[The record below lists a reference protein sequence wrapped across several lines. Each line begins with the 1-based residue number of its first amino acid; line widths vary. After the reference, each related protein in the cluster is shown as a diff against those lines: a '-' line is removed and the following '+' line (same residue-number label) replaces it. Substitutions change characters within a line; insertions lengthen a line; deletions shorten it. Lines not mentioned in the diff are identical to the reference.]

1 VQYGSNKMAKKSK
14 SRIKAS
20 GALFLSIKT
29 KRFLF
34 LMRADDTYTNTWATV
49 GGRAELG
56 ETVIESLSREIQEE
70 IGFLPIV
77 RKTIPVDLFI
87 SNDEKFEFHTFICLV
102 DNEFIPRLNQE
113 HKGYAWSGIDS
124 YPKPLHPALFN
135 ALQLPELK
143 HKIENVLD
151 LLEVGQTD
159 KLSKIN
165 NFIIT

>member
-1 VQYGSNKMAKKSK
+1 MSKKQK
-14 SRIKAS
+14 IRQRIKAS

-49 GGRAELG
+49 GGRAESG

-151 LLEVGQTD
+151 LLEISQTN
-159 KLSKIN
+159 KLPKIN

>member
-1 VQYGSNKMAKKSK
+1 MAKKPRP
-14 SRIKAS
+14 RIKAS

-49 GGRAELG
+49 GGRSEPG

-87 SNDEKFEFHTFICLV
+87 SNDEKFEFHTFVCLV
-102 DNEFIPRLNQE
+102 DNEFIPKLNQE

-124 YPKPLHPALFN
+124 YPKPLHPALYN

-143 HKIENVLD
+143 TKLENVLD
-151 LLEVGQTD
+151 LLEVSQTN
-159 KLSKIN
+159 KLPKIN

>member
-1 VQYGSNKMAKKSK
+1 MSKKPK
-14 SRIKAS
+14 TQQRIKAS

-49 GGRAELG
+49 GGRAESG

-87 SNDEKFEFHTFICLV
+87 SNDQRFEFHTFICLV
-102 DNEFIPRLNQE
+102 DNEFIPKLNQE

-143 HKIENVLD
+143 SKIENVLS
-151 LLEVGQTD
+151 LLEVSQTN
-159 KLSKIN
+159 KLPKID

>member
-1 VQYGSNKMAKKSK
+1 MAKKPRP
-14 SRIKAS
+14 RIKAS

-49 GGRAELG
+49 GGRSEPG

-87 SNDEKFEFHTFICLV
+87 SNDEKFEFHTFVCLV
-102 DNEFIPRLNQE
+102 DNEFIPKLNQE

-124 YPKPLHPALFN
+124 YPKPLHPALYN

-143 HKIENVLD
+143 TKLENVLD
-151 LLEVGQTD
+151 LLEVSQTN
-159 KLSKIN
+159 KLPKID

>member
-1 VQYGSNKMAKKSK
+1 MAKKLK

-102 DNEFIPRLNQE
+102 DNEFIPKLNQE

-151 LLEVGQTD
+151 LLEVSQTN

>member
-1 VQYGSNKMAKKSK
+1 MSKKPK
-14 SRIKAS
+14 TQQRIKAS

-49 GGRAELG
+49 GGRAESG

-87 SNDEKFEFHTFICLV
+87 SNDQRFEFHTFICLV
-102 DNEFIPRLNQE
+102 DNEFIPKLNQE

-143 HKIENVLD
+143 SKIENVLN
-151 LLEVGQTD
+151 LLEVGQTN
-159 KLSKIN
+159 KLPKFD

>member
-1 VQYGSNKMAKKSK
+1 MVKKTK

-49 GGRAELG
+49 GGRAESG

-70 IGFLPIV
+70 IGFLPLV

-87 SNDEKFEFHTFICLV
+87 SNDQRFEFHTFICLV
-102 DNEFIPRLNQE
+102 DNEFIPKLNQE

-143 HKIENVLD
+143 SKIENVLS
-151 LLEVGQTD
+151 LLEVSQTN
-159 KLSKIN
+159 KLPKID

>member
-1 VQYGSNKMAKKSK
+1 
-14 SRIKAS
+14 
-20 GALFLSIKT
+20 
-29 KRFLF
+29 
-34 LMRADDTYTNTWATV
+34 MRADDTYTNTWATV
-49 GGRAELG
+49 GGRAESG
-56 ETVIESLSREIQEE
+56 ETVIESLGREIQEE

-151 LLEVGQTD
+151 LLEVSQTD